1 MKRFL
6 FLTIAL
12 FALSFTSF
20 AQDDEDNRNQPFRF
34 IYIVHDGTTPVE
46 RLIEKLYEVETIT
59 LENNQKC
66 MICMSNGRSAKPGEE
81 YLHVVIQEGNDYK
94 QYFEKLRAELRNKP
108 SHDFDISRDVEYIVN
123 IFNREHDFLDEYG
136 ELFYKSMTFDFYL
149 SPKFCDNGY
158 ASKLITP
165 LYLAFDVP
173 NMPNHFNFNVWVGA
187 AHREGYD
194 YSPERILGNK
204 NYNDI
209 NENLMIMDF

>member
-20 AQDDEDNRNQPFRF
+20 AQEDEDNRNQPFRF

-94 QYFEKLRAELRNKP
+94 QYFEKLRDELRNEI

-123 IFNREHDFLDEYG
+123 IFNREHDFLDENG

-149 SPKFCDNGY
+149 TSQFCDNGY

-173 NMPNHFNFNVWVGA
+173 NMPKHFNFNVWVGA